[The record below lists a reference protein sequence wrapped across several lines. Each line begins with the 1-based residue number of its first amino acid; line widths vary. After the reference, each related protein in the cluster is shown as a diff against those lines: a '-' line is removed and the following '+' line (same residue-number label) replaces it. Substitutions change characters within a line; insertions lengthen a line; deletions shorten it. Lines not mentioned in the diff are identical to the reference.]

1 MVFPIHHWNGE
12 QAEKAAGQKFKSEE
26 EYGMC
31 LFAKFTQSLC
41 ALLNVVSA
49 RVHNSLFLF
58 QKLFYRHFFRKE
70 KIILEEIIEY
80 QILAK

>member
-1 MVFPIHHWNGE
+1 MVFPVHHWNGE

-49 RVHNSLFLF
+49 RIHNNFFFKNFLTVN
-58 QKLFYRHFFRKE
+58 FFK
-70 KIILEEIIEY
+70 KK
-80 QILAK
+80 AKFGRNHRI

>member
-49 RVHNSLFLF
+49 TVHNRFFSNFF
-58 QKLFYRHFFRKE
+58 TVNFFKQKNNLGRNHR
-70 KIILEEIIEY
+70 ISSSC
-80 QILAK
+80 